1 MWYLFN
7 EQSIRL
13 PIKLS
18 SKQVGNANFGTAEVV
33 HQELRTL

>member
-7 EQSIRL
+7 KQSVRL

-18 SKQVGNANFGTAEVV
+18 LKQVGSANFGTGKVV
-33 HQELRTL
+33 HQEL